1 MRTKA
6 FWPAVLSLALACG
19 DGGTGPSI
27 PTVGTIGPIP
37 DGLTGKVA
45 FVISGVVTSSG
56 GSHVESKVHMIDM
69 ASPAD
74 RVIYTAPPNFSIQGL
89 TWAPSAQNVVVQTTL
104 FQVDPDGHNTS
115 IWQFHSVTTA
125 GADTPFGYGRS
136 GPLFHPA
143 YSPNSRLAYFGG
155 FSDDPTA
162 GIFVD
167 GSPIHPVPFSSSS
180 YLSWRPDVNAIIYS
194 GLGIGLQELKLDGG
208 AVRELFAREGD
219 ETIQEPAVSPDGSRF
234 AMLRLGG
241 NRNLQEIWTI
251 DSAGANP
258 QQLTAGFGD
267 GFPAWTP
274 NGTYLAF
281 SRYGGNAPGIYVMP
295 SSGGT
300 PVRVVAISSQ
310 GTGPM
315 AWSR

>member
-125 GADTPFGYGRS
+125 GADTPSATAAPDHCSIRPTVRIVDS
-136 GPLFHPA
+136 RTSVVSATIRPPA
-143 YSPNSRLAYFGG
+143 SLSTAAQSIRFRFLA
-155 FSDDPTA
+155 P
-162 GIFVD
+162 
-167 GSPIHPVPFSSSS
+167 
-180 YLSWRPDVNAIIYS
+180 
-194 GLGIGLQELKLDGG
+194 
-208 AVRELFAREGD
+208 
-219 ETIQEPAVSPDGSRF
+219 
-234 AMLRLGG
+234 
-241 NRNLQEIWTI
+241 
-251 DSAGANP
+251 
-258 QQLTAGFGD
+258 
-267 GFPAWTP
+267 
-274 NGTYLAF
+274 
-281 SRYGGNAPGIYVMP
+281 
-295 SSGGT
+295 
-300 PVRVVAISSQ
+300 AISP
-310 GTGPM
+310 GGRT
-315 AWSR
+315 

>member
-104 FQVDPDGHNTS
+104 FQVDPAHQQD
-115 IWQFHSVTTA
+115 QA
-125 GADTPFGYGRS
+125 GQHRPADRAHECWHASST
-136 GPLFHPA
+136 L
-143 YSPNSRLAYFGG
+143 LM
-155 FSDDPTA
+155 
-162 GIFVD
+162 
-167 GSPIHPVPFSSSS
+167 GSADCYPHQS
-180 YLSWRPDVNAIIYS
+180 
-194 GLGIGLQELKLDGG
+194 
-208 AVRELFAREGD
+208 
-219 ETIQEPAVSPDGSRF
+219 
-234 AMLRLGG
+234 
-241 NRNLQEIWTI
+241 
-251 DSAGANP
+251 
-258 QQLTAGFGD
+258 
-267 GFPAWTP
+267 
-274 NGTYLAF
+274 
-281 SRYGGNAPGIYVMP
+281 
-295 SSGGT
+295 
-300 PVRVVAISSQ
+300 
-310 GTGPM
+310 
-315 AWSR
+315 